1 MYNALSLEV
10 TMEFLVGLDIGS
22 TTVKIAVLDNNGS
35 IIYKQYERHYS
46 DIKNTVTE
54 IINNSSEYLKDS
66 FIKISVTGSGA
77 IDVSKY
83 LDIPFVQEVAASTSA
98 IEKFI
103 PLTDVV
109 IELGGEDAKITY
121 LSGNLEQRMN
131 GSCAGGTGAFIDQMA
146 VLMKT
151 DALGLNE
158 LSKKHKTIYPIAS
171 RCGVFAKSDVQPLLN
186 EGARQEDIAASIFQ
200 AVVNQTISGLAQG
213 RPIKGNVAFLGGP
226 LFFLSELRERFKE
239 TLVLA
244 EETVCPDDANYYVA
258 IGAALMSVNNEEI
271 SFNKFYDNMKNTMK
285 HSSFEYR
292 KKDLNPLFENEDEY
306 NDFLERH
313 NRHKAKIKN
322 IDEYSGLAFLGIDAG
337 STTTKLVLIT
347 QNGEILYSYYGSNEG
362 NPLNSA
368 VTAVKG
374 LYKKVHEGIKI
385 AYTAVTGYGEHL
397 IKAALNVD
405 IGEIETVAHYKA
417 ADFFSKG
424 VDFIIDIGGQDM
436 KSMVIKNGVIDSI
449 MLNEACSSGCG
460 SFIET
465 FAKSLDMSVREFAEA
480 AIFSKHP
487 VDLGTRCTVFMN
499 SKVKQAQREGAT
511 LGDISAGISFS
522 VIKNA
527 LFKVIRLTSLESLGE
542 KVVVQGGTFYNNSVL
557 RAFEQI
563 TGRHVVRPDIAGIMG
578 AFGCA
583 IIAKNNYKEG
593 MESVFVKE
601 KDLDKFSFNTS
612 MERCGLCTN
621 NCLLTINKFSDGRY
635 YVSGNRCEK
644 GAEKYTSVVKKES
657 LPNLYKYKSRRVF
670 DYKSLTM
677 DEAKRGI
684 IGIPRV
690 LNMYE
695 DYPFWFTFFTELG
708 YRVVLS
714 GVSSKKI
721 YELGMGT
728 IPSESVCYPGKIAH
742 GHITDLVNK
751 KVRKIFY
758 PCISYNIKED
768 NEAGNHFNCPVVV
781 SYPESIEANVNL
793 DGVKFYK
800 PFLTLNDKDRL
811 IQKLYM
817 ELGET
822 ENLTFDEI
830 KFAAEKAYDELFA
843 YKSDVVNEGTKAL
856 KYLKENNKHG
866 IVLAGRPY
874 HVDPEINHGIAEM
887 VESYGLVVLS
897 EDSLE
902 DLYPI
907 ERPLRVIDQ
916 WAYHTRLYKAA
927 TYVSNTND
935 LDLIQLNS
943 FGCGLDAVTTDQ
955 VSEILERNN
964 KIYTVI
970 KIDEITN
977 LGAVRI
983 RLRSLLAS
991 IEDRK
996 KNGVVHKRIG
1006 NNTQRIVFTKEMKKN
1021 HTILIPQMSP
1031 MHFQFIETAAKAAG
1045 YNAVVLPAVDKQ
1057 AVDAGLKVVNNDACY
1072 PSIIVIGQ
1080 LINALESGKYDLD
1093 NITLMISQTGGG
1105 CRATNYIGFIRKA
1118 LKDLGYDNIPVLSF
1132 NLVGLE
1138 KQPGFNMTAGFLSR
1152 LVMGIVI
1159 GDTLMRVTYRTRP
1172 YEKVKGS
1179 VNKLYDKWLKKCH
1192 LVVESGNLLDYK
1204 RVIKGIVNDFDKIEL
1219 DESILKPKVG
1229 IVGEILV
1236 KFHPNANNDVF
1247 SLLEEEGAEVVVPD
1261 LLDFFLYSSIN
1272 GVIKYDELLTGT
1284 KKSKAMSNI
1293 AVKVIDM
1300 YKKPSVDAFRSSKRF
1315 TTPTSIKELAHKA
1328 KEFLS
1333 LANQSGEGWFLTGE
1347 MIELLDSG
1355 VDNILCLQPF
1365 ACLPN
1370 HITGKGMI
1378 KKLKGAYPMSNIV
1391 PIDYDAGMSEVNQIN
1406 RIKLMLT
1413 NAVRNMNRPK
1423 IEKTP
1428 ICDKAPDCSLG
1439 YIQEQEI

>member
-1 MYNALSLEV
+1 MKNY
-10 TMEFLVGLDIGS
+10 LVGLDIGS
-22 TTVKIAVLDNNGS
+22 TTVKIAVIDNKGNLVH
-35 IIYKQYERHYS
+35 KQYERHYS
-46 DIKNTVTE
+46 DIRSTVTG
-54 IINNSSEYLKDS
+54 IIKNSSEKLKDS
-66 FIKISVTGSGA
+66 SIKISVTGSGA

-83 LDIPFVQEVAASTSA
+83 LGITFVQEVAASTCA
-98 IEKFI
+98 IEKYI
-103 PLTDVV
+103 PKTDVV

-151 DALGLNE
+151 DASGLNE

-239 TLVLA
+239 TLNLNDKNS
-244 EETVCPDDANYYVA
+244 VCPGDANYYVA
-258 IGAALMSVNNEEI
+258 MGAALMSTENEEI
-271 SFNKFYDNMKNTMK
+271 NFNEFYKNIESTME
-285 HSSFEYR
+285 SSHLEYR
-292 KKDLNPLFENEDEY
+292 KKDLKPLFENKEEY
-306 NDFLERH
+306 NQFLYRH
-313 NRHKAKIKN
+313 NRHEAKKKN
-322 IDEYSGLAFLGIDAG
+322 IDEYSGPAFLGIDAG

-347 QNGEILYSYYGSNEG
+347 EAGEILYSYYASNAG

-368 VTAVKG
+368 VKAVRE
-374 LYKKVHEGIKI
+374 LYGKMHKGIKI

-405 IGEIETVAHYKA
+405 TGEIETVAHYKA
-417 ADFFSKG
+417 ADFFLNG

-436 KSMVIKNGVIDSI
+436 KSMIIKNGVIDSI

-465 FAKSLDMSVREFAEA
+465 FAKSLGMTVHEFAEA
-480 AIFSKHP
+480 AVLSKHP

-511 LGDISAGISFS
+511 LSDISAGISYS

-527 LFKVIRLTSLESLGE
+527 LFKVIRLRSLETIGE
-542 KVVVQGGTFYNNSVL
+542 KIVVQGGTFYNNSVL
-557 RAFEQI
+557 RAFELI
-563 TGRHVVRPDIAGIMG
+563 TGKEVVRPDIAGIMG
-578 AFGCA
+578 AFGA
-583 IIAKNNYKEG
+583 ALIARNKYDSSKVSTFVSEKG
-593 MESVFVKE
+593 LESFTF
-601 KDLDKFSFNTS
+601 DTT
-612 MERCGLCTN
+612 MERCGQCTN

-635 YVSGNRCEK
+635 YVSGNRCER
-644 GAEKYTSVVKKES
+644 GAEKYVNIEKKDP
-657 LPNLYKYKSRRVF
+657 LPNLYKYKYKRVF
-670 DYKSLTM
+670 GYKPLPVN
-677 DEAKRGI
+677 EAKRGL

-751 KVRKIFY
+751 KVPKIFY
-758 PCISYNIKED
+758 PCVSYNIKED
-768 NEAGNHFNCPVVV
+768 ENAGNHFNCPVVA
-781 SYPESIEANVNL
+781 SYPESIEANVDLKN
-793 DGVKFYK
+793 VKFYK
-800 PFLTLNDKDRL
+800 PFLNLNEKDRL
-811 IQKLYM
+811 INKLFK
-817 ELGET
+817 ELGT
-822 ENLTFDEI
+822 SENLTFEEI
-830 KFAAEKAYDELFA
+830 KSAAEKAYDELSA
-843 YKSDVVNEGTKAL
+843 YKNDVKDEGTKAIEYI
-856 KYLKENNKHG
+856 KKNNKKG

-874 HVDPEINHGIAEM
+874 HVDPEINHGIPEM
-887 VESYGLVVLS
+887 IESYGLVVLS

-902 DLYPI
+902 NIYPI

-916 WAYHTRLYKAA
+916 WAYHTRLYAAA
-927 TYVSNTND
+927 TYVSNTD
-935 LDLIQLNS
+935 YLELIQLNS

-955 VSEILERNN
+955 VSEILHKNN

-977 LGAVRI
+977 LGAIRI
-983 RLRSLLAS
+983 RIRSLLAS
-991 IEDRK
+991 MEERD
-996 KNGVVHKRIG
+996 KNGVVHKRIEE
-1006 NNTQRIVFTKEMKKN
+1006 NIKRPVFTKEMKKN
-1021 HTILIPQMSP
+1021 HTILVPQMSP
-1031 MHFQFIETAAKAAG
+1031 IHFQFIETAARMSG
-1045 YNAVVLPAVDKQ
+1045 YNVVILPAVDKQ
-1057 AVDAGLKVVNNDACY
+1057 AVDVGLKVVNNDACY

-1080 LINALESGKYDLD
+1080 LISALESGKYDL
-1093 NITLMISQTGGG
+1093 NNVSLMISQTGGG
-1105 CRATNYIGFIRKA
+1105 CRATNYIGFIKKA
-1118 LKDLGYDNIPVLSF
+1118 LKDSGYGNIPVISF
-1132 NLVGLE
+1132 NVVGLE
-1138 KQPGFNMTAGFLSR
+1138 KQPGFKITVPFVNR
-1152 LVMGIVI
+1152 LVMSIVI
-1159 GDTLMRVTYRTRP
+1159 GDTLMRATYRTRP

-1179 VNKLYDKWLKKCH
+1179 VNELYKKWVKKCH
-1192 LVVESGNLLDYK
+1192 KVIESGNYLEYK
-1204 RVIKGIVNDFDKIEL
+1204 RTIKNIVNDFDNIEL
-1219 DESILKPKVG
+1219 DESIRKPKVG

-1261 LLDFFLYSSIN
+1261 LLDFFSYSSLN
-1272 GVIKYDELLTGT
+1272 GVIKYDELLIGS
-1284 KKSKAMSNI
+1284 KKTRAVNSI
-1293 AVKVIDM
+1293 AVKAIDM
-1300 YKKPSVDAFRSSKRF
+1300 YKNPSVDAFRNSKRF
-1315 TTPTSIKELAHKA
+1315 TTPSNIKELAHKA
-1328 KEFLS
+1328 QNFLS

-1347 MIELLDSG
+1347 MVELLDSG

-1378 KKLKGAYPMSNIV
+1378 KKLKDAYPMSNIV
-1391 PIDYDAGMSEVNQIN
+1391 PIDYDAGISEVNQIN

-1413 NAVRNMNRPK
+1413 NAFRNMK
-1423 IEKTP
+1423 MSEAKEKTSLKD
-1428 ICDKAPDCSLG
+1428 IEDKKLPNFNIG
-1439 YIQEQEI
+1439 NIQEQEI